1 MLGLVTI
8 LIPRRKTVVVGK
20 MMELGKIGALVEMR
34 AVVTK
39 LGTLVCRQTAVAVEL
54 GTLPLL
60 RRTYSPG

>member
-1 MLGLVTI
+1 MLGLVI
-8 LIPRRKTVVVGK
+8 VLIPRRKTVVVGK
-20 MMELGKIGALVEMR
+20 MMELGKIGALVRMR

-39 LGTLVCRQTAVAVEL
+39 LGTLVCSQTAVAAEL